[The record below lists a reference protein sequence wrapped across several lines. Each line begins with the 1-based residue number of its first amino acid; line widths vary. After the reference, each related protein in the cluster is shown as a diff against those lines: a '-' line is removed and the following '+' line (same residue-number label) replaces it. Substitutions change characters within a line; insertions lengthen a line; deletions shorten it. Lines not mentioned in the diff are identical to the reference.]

1 MNEPWLYIKHNG
13 RYREWGK
20 LYDTFESSLP
30 FGIWWVRK
38 NALTNIED
46 RLISEEELNCPPV
59 VARRIAVKER
69 VLQYF
74 LDKQNEG
81 KPLSYDDMANDLA
94 KILVP
99 PQRKH
104 HKTKGVR
111 LRNGNRRDN
120 SRDT

>member
-1 MNEPWLYIKHNG
+1 MSEPWLYIKHNG

-20 LYDTFESSLP
+20 LYSTFDGALP

-38 NALTNIED
+38 NAQTNIED
-46 RLISEEELNCPPV
+46 RLISDDDLKCPPV

-74 LDKQNEG
+74 LDKQREG
-81 KPLSYDDMANDLA
+81 KALSYDDMANELA

-99 PQRKH
+99 SQRKRH
-104 HKTKGVR
+104 ETKGVR
-111 LRNGNRRDN
+111 LRHGNRGNN
-120 SRDT
+120 SRST